1 MKKDR
6 WMPEITWVEPEVK
19 EMNNLNRKVA
29 EIIFLDKDR
38 IAENNM
44 FGFPSLVYEVNW
56 NLRLN

>member
-44 FGFPSLVYEVNW
+44 FGFP
-56 NLRLN
+56 